1 MRVLVI
7 HNAYKFFGGEDTV
20 FNQEVK
26 AYKKLGY
33 EVEVYQKSNI
43 FFISFIVNRKTRNI
57 FNKGVRPS
65 NAVATSSWG
74 DSDNGMFLHQSLI

>member
-1 MRVLVI
+1 
-7 HNAYKFFGGEDTV
+7 N
-20 FNQEVK
+20 EVK
-26 AYKKLGY
+26 PKR
-33 EVEVYQKSNI
+33 
-43 FFISFIVNRKTRNI
+43 RKTRNI